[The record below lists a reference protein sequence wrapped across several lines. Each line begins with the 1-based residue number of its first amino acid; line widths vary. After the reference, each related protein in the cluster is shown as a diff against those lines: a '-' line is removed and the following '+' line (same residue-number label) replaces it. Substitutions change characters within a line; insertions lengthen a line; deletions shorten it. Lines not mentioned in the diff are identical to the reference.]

1 MSKYDPLW
9 KWIGINGT
17 EVFIL
22 TFSEIEDIAGFPIDH
37 SFLKFK
43 KELESYGFTVSN
55 ISMKEKTVLFSKEEL
70 L

>member
-17 EVFIL
+17 EVFKL

-43 KELESYGFTVSN
+43 KELESYGFTVSK
-55 ISMKEKTVLFSKEEL
+55 ISMKEKSVLFSKK
-70 L
+70 